1 MAAPVPSDLHFYEDL
16 FNKLITALGTYVS
29 DTATNV
35 IAAISPVAYTML
47 LIYMALWG
55 WSMMRGVIQEPVT
68 DGIARILKLTTVVVI
83 ALNLGHYNTYLGD
96 FLWNSPD
103 ALASVVTGGA
113 ATPISSI
120 QFLDQLLSKM
130 FDYGT
135 AYYDAAF
142 ANSSYGIP
150 ALGKL
155 TAAVLIWLAGILVTG
170 YGAFLYALSKMA
182 LAIIL
187 GVGPIFVLLAMFE
200 PTKRFFDAW
209 IGQALNYVFMVMLTA
224 AAASLIL
231 AILQAYLGSGSAAS
245 AMSTTEIVGVIP
257 AVVFSLIGLLVLM
270 QVAPM
275 ASALGGGVAIASLGA
290 VGWAYGK
297 AKSTGKGAYDVGS
310 GKTLSNMRA
319 ARRAKA
325 VNARWAANNPG
336 IAARTAGAPMA
347 VYRKITGGRKNSVAR
362 G

>member
-1 MAAPVPSDLHFYEDL
+1 MAAPVPSDLQYYEDL
-16 FNKLITALGTYVS
+16 FSKLISALGTYVS

-47 LIYMALWG
+47 LIYMVLWG

-68 DGIARILKLTTVVVI
+68 DGIARILKLTAVVAI
-83 ALNLGHYNTYLGD
+83 ALNLGRYNTFLGD
-96 FLWNSPD
+96 FLWHSPD
-103 ALASVVTGGA
+103 ALASVVTGGPP
-113 ATPISSI
+113 TPLSSI
-120 QFLDQLLSKM
+120 KFLDQLLSKM

-142 ANSSYGIP
+142 ANSSFGIP

-155 TAAVLIWLAGILVTG
+155 VGAVFIWLAGVLVTG

-224 AAASLIL
+224 AAVSLIL
-231 AILQAYLGSGSAAS
+231 AILQTYLGSAA
-245 AMSTTEIVGVIP
+245 ATGNMATTEIVGVIP

-270 QVAPM
+270 QVAPIS
-275 ASALGGGVAIASLGA
+275 SALGGGVAIGTLGA

-297 AKSTGKGAYDVGS
+297 AKGMGKGGYDLAS
-310 GKTLSNMRA
+310 GKTLSNLRA

-336 IAARTAGAPMA
+336 MARRAAGAPMA